1 MKRFHIH
8 LSVDK
13 LAESQHFYSK
23 LFGQEPTV
31 SKPDY
36 AKWLLNE
43 PAINFAISA
52 RGHQTG
58 LNHLGFQ
65 ADSVDD
71 LQQLEQQAHTAAGNS
86 VIQQGETR
94 CCYAKS
100 DKHWV
105 IDPSGIAWEHYRTME
120 AVETFGEDSQPGM
133 NDVACCI
140 PTAGSNVCS

>member
-1 MKRFHIH
+1 MKRFHVH
-8 LSVDK
+8 LGVEN
-13 LAESQHFYSK
+13 LAESQAFYSK

-31 SKPDY
+31 SKTDY
-36 AKWLLNE
+36 AKWMLDD

-65 ADSVDD
+65 ADTAEG
-71 LQQLEQQAHTAAGNS
+71 LLQLEHQALAAAGDA
-86 VIQQGETR
+86 VIQQGETT

-100 DKHWV
+100 DKHWM

-120 AVETFGEDSQPGM
+120 SAQTFGEDSTTTESS
-133 NDVACCI
+133 ACCM
-140 PTAGSNVCS
+140 PSLGSKCC